1 MYTEGLAK
9 IYSAKGSFLNP
20 LGRVSRDIS
29 TAYVGLFAG
38 GDLKVLDATAAT
50 GIRAIRYAKEAGAKN
65 ICAIEMN
72 KKAYLDMAKNV
83 KRNNVVKKIELKN
96 IDLQRF
102 ANSGENTRFDIIDL
116 DPFGG
121 ITPYIYDLMKLSH
134 DSTRLMVTATD
145 TAVLCGAHKMACLR
159 LYNSKPIHNNLCHEA
174 SVRIMINYI
183 LKNSAQFNMGI
194 EVELAIVHMHYI
206 RVFLKLT
213 HGAKKAMDSIFS
225 SGYLHNCS
233 ICGYWEIERNYLPSQ
248 IDCAKCAHLMNSYGP
263 MWLGS
268 MKDANVTSKVADKLS
283 EDNSANES
291 KSIMS
296 IVNGELDVPFYYH
309 IPEITKRL
317 KLGSISPNRLA
328 NFLSDELG
336 LKSTQASMYKSSI
349 KTLGSYDDVLYAA
362 KECIKNKN

>member
-9 IYSAKGSFLNP
+9 IYNVKGAFLNP

-29 TAYVGLFAG
+29 TAYVNFIANS
-38 GDLKVLDATAAT
+38 DSKILDATAAT
-50 GIRAIRYAKEAGAKN
+50 GIRAIRYYKESNSRN

-72 KKAYLDMAKNV
+72 RVAYLDLVKNL
-83 KRNNVVKKIELKN
+83 KRNKITKGIELKN

-102 ANSGENTRFDIIDL
+102 ANSGENLRFDIIDL

-121 ITPYIYDLMKLSH
+121 ITPYIYDLMKISH

-145 TAVLCGAHKMACLR
+145 TAVLCGAHKKACLR

-183 LKNSAQFNMGI
+183 LRNAAQFNMGI
-194 EVELAIVHMHYI
+194 DVELAIVHMHYI
-206 RVFLKLT
+206 RVFLKLR
-213 HGAKKAMDSIFS
+213 HGAQRAMDSISS

-233 ICGYWEIERNYLPSQ
+233 FCGYWEIEKDYLPSQ
-248 IDCAKCAHLMNSYGP
+248 IECAKCARPMNSYGP

-268 MKDANVTSKVADKLS
+268 MKDANLISNLAEKLS
-283 EDNSANES
+283 GDNFASES
-291 KSIMS
+291 RSIIS
-296 IVNGELDVPFYYH
+296 IVNGELDTPFYYH

-317 KLGSISPNRLA
+317 KFGSISPNRLA
-328 NFLSDELG
+328 SFLTDELG